1 MGAYVP
7 ALSNQTARNAAEG
20 LDGQENA
27 FFPLVDKTLFS
38 RAQTALQQR
47 KPKQWSD
54 QELLTRLKALLR
66 QKGFLNQ
73 RMINE
78 TPGMPSSMAYRTH
91 FRPWKKIYRLIGYK
105 APRGTFTK
113 IERRRQNEKL
123 RLLLLTKVAALF
135 PHEVSMFH
143 LPNHRRMILRLD
155 NGLSISIVLCRTIRL
170 SGNRVAWKIYPTL
183 AERQYITLL
192 CRLNE
197 TNDGF
202 LDFWLFPSIEKRSW
216 YRFTDDDRWFRS
228 AKRLHKLEELCVEAK
243 ALSRLDSASVDLT
256 PTIDDRNQNYGP
268 AQLSGGGW
276 LIVLFTAFRTSH
288 GERPKNEIV
297 ITV

>member
-1 MGAYVP
+1 MGRTSQRFRTKPREMPLKDWTV
-7 ALSNQTARNAAEG
+7 R
-20 LDGQENA
+20 ENA

-91 FRPWKKIYRLIGYK
+91 FGPWKKIYRLIGYK

-155 NGLSISIVLCRTIRL
+155 NGLSISIVFVSDYSALGKPSRVENL
-170 SGNRVAWKIYPTL
+170 SDT
-183 AERQYITLL
+183 
-192 CRLNE
+192 C
-197 TNDGF
+197 
-202 LDFWLFPSIEKRSW
+202 
-216 YRFTDDDRWFRS
+216 
-228 AKRLHKLEELCVEAK
+228 
-243 ALSRLDSASVDLT
+243 
-256 PTIDDRNQNYGP
+256 
-268 AQLSGGGW
+268 
-276 LIVLFTAFRTSH
+276 
-288 GERPKNEIV
+288 
-297 ITV
+297 